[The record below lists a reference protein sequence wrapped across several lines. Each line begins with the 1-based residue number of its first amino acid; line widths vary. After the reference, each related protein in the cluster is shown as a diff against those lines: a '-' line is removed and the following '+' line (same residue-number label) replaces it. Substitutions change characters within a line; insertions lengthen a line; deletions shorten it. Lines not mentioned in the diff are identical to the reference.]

1 MANFGFVLNPS
12 SFRSM
17 WFDGLGNSLSRFAP
31 PSLPLPYQ
39 QVVAPFT
46 MSPSSELVVTSSIAI
61 LLYYSRVD
69 LASSEIEAGEHHLPT
84 HYFKEKI
91 FSTGKKSFTITL
103 SPILSVTVAPP
114 PPR

>member
-1 MANFGFVLNPS
+1 
-12 SFRSM
+12 M

-46 MSPSSELVVTSSIAI
+46 MSLSSELGSDE
-61 LLYYSRVD
+61 LYNYTCRVD

-91 FSTGKKSFTITL
+91 FSTGKKVSPSHFLL
-103 SPILSVTVAPP
+103 SYPSP
-114 PPR
+114 